1 MKTSR
6 ILLVLAG
13 AGVAFVVSAFAADAA
28 ANWSEHCAKCHGVE
42 GKGDTKMGK
51 KLEVIDYTDPK
62 VQEKMKD
69 EDMLKT
75 IKEGKKDG
83 DKVRMKPYAD
93 ALTEPEIK
101 ALVAYVRAFKK

>member
-1 MKTSR
+1 MKKL
-6 ILLVLAG
+6 IVLIVATFLAAG
-13 AGVAFVVSAFAADAA
+13 ASAKAAEAKE
-28 ANWSEHCAKCHGVE
+28 NYEKHCAKCHGVE

-83 DKVRMKPYAD
+83 DKVRMKAYAD

>member
-1 MKTSR
+1 MKKLIALVAA
-6 ILLVLAG
+6 ILLAAG
-13 AGVAFVVSAFAADAA
+13 AAVKAAEAKE
-28 ANWSEHCAKCHGVE
+28 NYEKHCSKCHGVE

-51 KLEVIDYTDPK
+51 KLEVVDYTDPK

-69 EDMLKT
+69 EEMVKT